1 MNAKITDNPIQKI
14 ASLEAPTYTNTT
26 KAFSIAG
33 MEGTLWDATKIAL
46 MSRLNLGLYGGAG
59 MGKSQLLADVQ
70 SLVGNNASYVLG
82 RNDLDIKALF
92 RQLNF
97 HGLKEA
103 MDKGG
108 EVSQADLTTV
118 TAAIYKPLVVVEEI
132 NRAVEVVQNQLFN
145 VFEGFIE
152 LDGHKYPLG
161 GTDLQKFRDFDGKEW
176 TQNVRYSVGVWSAN
190 YGNGQYTG
198 TVSMDK
204 ALKERSHVII
214 DVDNFSP
221 QSADLDRILMGSGG
235 EIRLKEQ
242 EKAEDRTK
250 DFIAAFQYMKQ
261 KSHTPSPK
269 ELGAELLLFRY
280 LVHGLD
286 YIPCEAADNSK
297 RLMKDVWP
305 SKAEEDNIGTDDN
318 DKLLYRMVFP
328 ASVRGAMTI
337 MTLARAL
344 REYVRAKDA
353 KAKPTVLDSVGESF
367 KLVASYSGMLEN
379 PQRIRENY
387 VGNPYRAA
395 VAVGD
400 ILKSRLAQQKNLM
413 DAIVHCKA
421 EDKPLTR
428 EIINEC
434 KGEYAC
440 FL

>member
-1 MNAKITDNPIQKI
+1 MTTNNPIKKVV
-14 ASLEAPTYTNTT
+14 SLEAPTYRNTT
-26 KAFSIAG
+26 NVFSLAG
-33 MEGTLWDATKIAL
+33 VDGTLWDATKVAL
-46 MSRLNLGLYGGAG
+46 AGRLNLGLYGGAG

-97 HGLKEA
+97 RGLKEA

-108 EVSQADLTTV
+108 EVSQADLTNV
-118 TAAIYKPLVVVEEI
+118 TNAIYKPLVVVEEI

-152 LDGHKYPLG
+152 LDGHKYSLG
-161 GTDLQKFRDFDGKEW
+161 GTELQSFRDLDGKEW
-176 TQNVRYSVGVWSAN
+176 SQNVRYSVGVWSAN

-204 ALKERSHVII
+204 ALKERSHLIL

-221 QSADLDRILMGSGG
+221 QSSDLDRILLGSGG

-242 EKAEDRTK
+242 EQAEDRTK
-250 DFIAAFQYMKQ
+250 DFVAAFHYLKQ
-261 KSHTPSPK
+261 KAHTPSPK
-269 ELGAELLLFRY
+269 ELGTELLLFRY

-286 YIPCEAADNSK
+286 YLPCEAAGNSK
-297 RLMKDVWP
+297 RLMKEVWP
-305 SKAEEDNIGTDDN
+305 SKAEEDNIGNQDN
-318 DKLLYRMVFP
+318 EKLLYRMVFP
-328 ASVRGAMTI
+328 ASVRGALTI
-337 MTLARAL
+337 MTLARTL
-344 REYVRAKDA
+344 REYVRAKDP
-353 KAKPTVLDSVGESF
+353 KAKPTVLDSVAESF
-367 KLVASYSGMLEN
+367 KLVAAYSGMLEN

-395 VAVGD
+395 VGVGD
-400 ILKSRLAQQKNLM
+400 ILKIRLGEKKQLM
-413 DAIVHCKA
+413 DAITYCKL
-421 EDKPLTR
+421 ENKPLTR

-434 KGEYAC
+434 NGEYAC

>member
-1 MNAKITDNPIQKI
+1 MTPATDNPMKKI
-14 ASLEAPTYTNTT
+14 ASLEAPTYRNTT
-26 KAFSIAG
+26 KVFSLAG
-33 MEGTLWDATKIAL
+33 VEGTLWDATKVAL
-46 MSRLNLGLYGGAG
+46 ASRLNLGLYGGAG

-70 SLVGNNASYVLG
+70 SLFGNNASYVLG

-92 RQLNF
+92 RQLDF

-108 EVSQADLTTV
+108 KVSQADLTSV
-118 TAAIYKPLVVVEEI
+118 TSAIHKPLVVVEEI
-132 NRAVEVVQNQLFN
+132 NRAVEAVQNQLFN

-152 LDGHKYPLG
+152 LDGHKYSLG
-161 GTDLQKFRDFDGKEW
+161 GTELQSFRDLDGKEW
-176 TQNVRYSVGVWSAN
+176 SQNVRYSVGVWSAN

-204 ALKERSHVII
+204 ALKERSHLIL

-221 QSADLDRILMGSGG
+221 QSADLDRILLGSGG

-242 EKAEDRTK
+242 EKAEDRTQ
-250 DFIAAFQYMKQ
+250 DFVAAFQYMKQ
-261 KSHTPSPK
+261 KAHTPSPR

-286 YIPCEAADNSK
+286 YLPCVAAGNSK

-305 SKAEEDNIGTDDN
+305 SKAEEDNIGNDDN
-318 DKLLYRMVFP
+318 EKLLYRVVFP

-344 REYVRAKDA
+344 REYVRAK
-353 KAKPTVLDSVGESF
+353 KPQAKPAVLDSVVESF
-367 KLVASYSGMLEN
+367 KLVAAYSGMLEN

-395 VAVGD
+395 VDVGNV
-400 ILKSRLAQQKNLM
+400 LKTRLQGKKDLM
-413 DAIVHCKA
+413 EAIVHCKA
-421 EDKPLTR
+421 EEKPLTR
-428 EIINEC
+428 ETIDEC

>member
-1 MNAKITDNPIQKI
+1 MANTAIHKIV
-14 ASLEAPTYTNTT
+14 SLTAPTYRNTT
-26 KAFSIAG
+26 KVFSLAG
-33 MEGTLWDATKIAL
+33 VDGTLWDATKVAL
-46 MSRLNLGLYGGAG
+46 AARLNLGLYGGAG

-108 EVSQADLTTV
+108 QVSQADLTNV
-118 TAAIYKPLVVVEEI
+118 TDAINKPLVVVEEI
-132 NRAVEVVQNQLFN
+132 NRAVEAVQNQLFN
-145 VFEGFIE
+145 IFEGFIE
-152 LDGHKYPLG
+152 LDGHKYSLG
-161 GTDLQKFRDFDGKEW
+161 GTELQTFRDFDGREW
-176 TQNVRYSVGVWSAN
+176 SQNVRYSVGVWSAN

-204 ALKERSHVII
+204 ALKERSHLII

-221 QSADLDRILMGSGG
+221 LSADLDGILLGSGG

-250 DFIAAFQYMKQ
+250 DFVAAFQYLKQ

-269 ELGAELLLFRY
+269 ELGLELLLFRY
-280 LVHGLD
+280 LVQGLD
-286 YIPCEAADNSK
+286 YLPCSAANNSK

-305 SKAEEDNIGTDDN
+305 AKAEGDNIGNDD
-318 DKLLYRMVFP
+318 DEKLLYRTVFP

-344 REYVRAKDA
+344 REYVNAKDT
-353 KAKPTVLDSVGESF
+353 KAKPTVLDSVAESF
-367 KLVASYSGMLEN
+367 KLVAAYSGMLEN

-395 VAVGD
+395 VDVGN
-400 ILKSRLAQQKNLM
+400 ILKKRLSEKKNLM
-413 DAIVHCKA
+413 DAIIHCKA
-421 EDKPLTR
+421 EEKPLTR

>member
-1 MNAKITDNPIQKI
+1 MTETAIQKI
-14 ASLEAPTYTNTT
+14 ASLEAPTYSNTT
-26 KAFSIAG
+26 KVFSLAG
-33 MEGTLWDATKIAL
+33 VDGTLWDLTKVAL
-46 MSRLNLGLYGGAG
+46 GARLNLGLYGGAG

-108 EVSQADLTTV
+108 EISQADLTTV

-152 LDGHKYPLG
+152 LDGHKYSLG
-161 GTDLQKFRDFDGKEW
+161 GTKLETFRDFDGKEW
-176 TQNVRYSVGVWSAN
+176 SQNVRYSVGVWSAN

-204 ALKERSHVII
+204 ALKERSHVIV

-221 QSADLDRILMGSGG
+221 KSADLDRILLGSGG

-242 EKAEDRTK
+242 EKAEDRTQ
-250 DFIAAFQYMKQ
+250 DFVAAFQYMKQ
-261 KSHTPSPK
+261 KSHTPAPT
-269 ELGAELLLFRY
+269 ELGTELLLFRY

-286 YIPCEAADNSK
+286 YIPCEGADNSK

-305 SKAEEDNIGTDDN
+305 SKPEEDNIGNDDH

-344 REYVRAKDA
+344 REYVKAKDK
-353 KAKPTVLDSVGESF
+353 KAKPTVLESVTESF
-367 KLVASYSGMLEN
+367 KLVAAYSGMLEN
-379 PQRIRENY
+379 PSRIRENY

-395 VAVGD
+395 VDVGT
-400 ILKSRLAQQKNLM
+400 ILKTRLGKKKHLM

-421 EDKPLTR
+421 EEKPLTS
-428 EIINEC
+428 EMINEC
-434 KGEYAC
+434 TGEYAC
-440 FL
+440 WK

>member
-1 MNAKITDNPIQKI
+1 MTTDNPMKKI
-14 ASLEAPTYTNTT
+14 ASLEAPTYRNTT
-26 KAFSIAG
+26 KVFSLAG
-33 MEGTLWDATKIAL
+33 VEGTLWDATKVAL
-46 MSRLNLGLYGGAG
+46 AGRLNLGLYGGSG

-70 SLVGNNASYVLG
+70 SLFGNNASYVLG

-97 HGLKEA
+97 RGLKEA

-108 EVSQADLTTV
+108 EVSQADLTNV
-118 TAAIYKPLVVVEEI
+118 TNAIYKPLVVVEEI
-132 NRAVEVVQNQLFN
+132 NRAMEVVQNQLFN

-152 LDGHKYPLG
+152 LDGHKYSLG
-161 GTDLQKFRDFDGKEW
+161 GTEMQSFRDFDGKEW
-176 TQNVRYSVGVWSAN
+176 SQNVRYSVGVWSAN

-221 QSADLDRILMGSGG
+221 RPADLDRILLGSGG

-242 EKAEDRTK
+242 EQAEDRTQ
-250 DFIAAFQYMKQ
+250 DFVAAFQYMKQ

-286 YIPCEAADNSK
+286 YLPCGAANNSK
-297 RLMKDVWP
+297 RLMKEVWP
-305 SKAEEDNIGTDDN
+305 SKAEEDDIGSDDD

-344 REYVRAKDA
+344 REYVKAKDPGA
-353 KAKPTVLDSVGESF
+353 EPTVLDSVAESF
-367 KLVASYSGMLEN
+367 KLVAAYSGMLEN

-400 ILKSRLAQQKNLM
+400 ILKERLSKQKNLM

-421 EDKPLTR
+421 EEKPLTR
-428 EIINEC
+428 EIIYDC

-440 FL
+440 FQ

>member
-1 MNAKITDNPIQKI
+1 MTPTTDNPMKKI
-14 ASLEAPTYTNTT
+14 ASLEAPTYRSTT
-26 KAFSIAG
+26 KVFSLG
-33 MEGTLWDATKIAL
+33 GVEGNLWDATKVAL
-46 MSRLNLGLYGGAG
+46 SARLNLGLYGGAG
-59 MGKSQLLADVQ
+59 MGKSQLLADVR

-108 EVSQADLTTV
+108 EVSQADLTNV
-118 TAAIYKPLVVVEEI
+118 TAAIHKPLVVVEEI
-132 NRAVEVVQNQLFN
+132 TRAVEMVQNQLFN
-145 VFEGFIE
+145 IFEGFIE
-152 LDGHKYPLG
+152 IDGQIYSLG
-161 GTDLQKFRDFDGKEW
+161 GTNLETFRDFDGREW
-176 TQNVRYSVGVWSAN
+176 DQNVRYSVGVWSAN

-204 ALKERSHVII
+204 ALKERSHLII

-221 QSADLDRILMGSGG
+221 QSRDLDSILLGSGG

-250 DFIAAFQYMKQ
+250 DFVAAFQYMKQ
-261 KSHTPSPK
+261 KAHTPSPK
-269 ELGAELLLFRY
+269 ELGTELLLFRY

-286 YIPCEAADNSK
+286 YLPCDAANNSK

-305 SKAEEDNIGTDDN
+305 SKAEEDNIGDN
-318 DKLLYRMVFP
+318 DEDKLLYRMVFP
-328 ASVRGAMTI
+328 ASVRGAMTV

-344 REYVRAKDA
+344 REYVRAKDSR
-353 KAKPTVLDSVGESF
+353 AKPTVLDSVGESF
-367 KLVASYSGMLEN
+367 KLVAAYSGMLEN

-395 VAVGD
+395 VDVGN
-400 ILKSRLAQQKNLM
+400 ILKTRLQEKKHLM

-421 EDKPLTR
+421 EEKPLTR
-428 EIINEC
+428 EIIDEC